1 MSIGRG
7 HRIKCHAPIAPFQ
20 SYSSGIV
27 RVIFSTIGKI
37 THQKLSV
44 LARKSF
50 ICLCAAPTSIS
61 QKHLTLSLWKS
72 KRTSMDPGRIV
83 SQASTI
89 WATSMMEPGLWG
101 EGRGVERGRGKVVP
115 SAN

>member
-1 MSIGRG
+1 M
-7 HRIKCHAPIAPFQ
+7 KCHAPIAPFQ
-20 SYSSGIV
+20 SYPSCIV
-27 RVIFSTIGKI
+27 RVLFSTIGKV

-50 ICLCAAPTSIS
+50 ICLCTDPTSII
-61 QKHLTLSLWKS
+61 QEHLTLFLWKS
-72 KRTSMDPGRIV
+72 KRTGTDPGRIV

-101 EGRGVERGRGKVVP
+101 EGRGVEMGRGEVLP
-115 SAN
+115 STN